1 MAKKE
6 KKQKKERKQNP
17 KPKKQIQ
24 EQQPHLQ
31 NKEVEED
38 GNLLTFGGHLEV
50 FRQMLF
56 RILGVAGLIAVLV
69 FSFKDTTWNILMA
82 PSEWDFCTYRWLET
96 AMQEIGIDF
105 RFEEFHVDMIATDL
119 SSQFMT
125 HITTAVYLGLLGASP
140 YILYE
145 LFRFISPALY
155 ENERKYSVQVAVIIY
170 MLFLLGVLMSY
181 FVLFPIS
188 FRFLGTYSVS
198 AKVVSNITLD
208 SYISTFVS
216 LTLVMG
222 VVFQLPVIAFFLGK
236 MGIVTSAMLANY
248 RKHSFIAIMLV
259 AAIITPPDL
268 MTLILVTIPLYLLYE
283 VSIRVVK
290 WVEPKEQ
297 EA

>member
-1 MAKKE
+1 M
-6 KKQKKERKQNP
+6 
-17 KPKKQIQ
+17 
-24 EQQPHLQ
+24 
-31 NKEVEED
+31 
-38 GNLLTFGGHLEV
+38 TFGGHLEV
-50 FRQMLF
+50 FRRMLF
-56 RILGVAGLIAVLV
+56 RIIAVAGAIACVV
-69 FSFKDTTWNILMA
+69 FCFKETTWEVLLA
-82 PSEWDFCTYRWLET
+82 PSEWDFFTFRWLES
-96 AMQEIGIDF
+96 AMQAIGIDF
-105 RFEEFHVDMIATDL
+105 RFEEYHVNLIATDL

-155 ENERKYSVQVAVIIY
+155 ENERKYSVQVAGIIY
-170 MLFLLGVLMSY
+170 VQFLLGVLMSY

-216 LTLVMG
+216 MTLVMG

-236 MGIVTSAMLANY
+236 MGVVSSWMLSKY
-248 RKHSFIAIMLV
+248 RKHALIVIMLV